1 MARVPVKLIIEDFK
15 DENGEPREREVA
27 TFRMSF
33 NQSTDAEGQ
42 VSSVVR
48 GGKITMR
55 VKALNDG
62 NSDLVCW
69 MVDNEE
75 VHDGVIEFE
84 DTTSGKIMK
93 EIEFEDAYCVNYV
106 EYWEDTTSTTPLA
119 HWEEITLSCRRITNG
134 GAMDFMNDWDLID
147 PEVK

>member
-1 MARVPVKLIIEDFK
+1 MAKVPVRLIIEDFK
-15 DENGEPREREVA
+15 DAAGLSREREVA

-42 VSSVVR
+42 VTSVVR

-62 NSDLVCW
+62 NCDLACW
-69 MVDNEE
+69 MIDNEE
-75 VHDGVIEFE
+75 VHDGIIQFE

-93 EIEFEDAYCVNYV
+93 VIEFKDAYCVNYV
-106 EYWEDTTSTTPLA
+106 EYWEDTTSVTSLA

-147 PEVK
+147 PEVQ